1 MERGNGAEGEII
13 ATTLSD
19 QLYQEPTLYYG
30 DPLHLPNANSKEASQ
45 LRGEG
50 GSVLHPNAL
59 PHHPA
64 PVVEE
69 VYRYGQ
75 NRARGP
81 CPEIEKLRGGLE
93 PSTCRHTK
101 AARITKGG

>member
-1 MERGNGAEGEII
+1 MERGNGAEGETT

-19 QLYQEPTLYYG
+19 RLYQEPTLCYG
-30 DPLHLPNANSKEASQ
+30 DSPHLPNANFKEVSQ

-64 PVVEE
+64 PVAEE
-69 VYRYGQ
+69 IHG
-75 NRARGP
+75 
-81 CPEIEKLRGGLE
+81 
-93 PSTCRHTK
+93 
-101 AARITKGG
+101 